1 MIGRA
6 AAAAINHVMAQEG
19 WPLERLRPFAGRTAL
34 FRLPPFQVALTVGE
48 DGQVAEAAVEAAPDA
63 SFTLTPPLLAR
74 IAAGEPDARQ
84 EVAVDG
90 DSALA
95 EAVFAISK
103 NLRWDAEEDLS
114 RVLGDVAAHRLAGAG
129 RDFLRWQ
136 AQAAL
141 DLARAFAEYWTEERP
156 LIARSAE
163 VAEFVAEVDRLRND
177 TERLEKRAGKLSRP
191 EKPEKQKNP

>member
-6 AAAAINHVMAQEG
+6 AAAAVNHVMAQEG

-34 FRLPPFQVALTVGE
+34 FRLPPFEVALTVTEG
-48 DGQVAEAAVEAAPDA
+48 GQVAEAPAGAAPDS

-74 IAAGEPDARQ
+74 IAAGDPDAHQ
-84 EVAVDG
+84 AVAVAG

-95 EAVFAISK
+95 EAIFAVSK

-114 RVLGDVAAHRLAGAG
+114 RVVGDVAAHRLAGAG
-129 RDFLRWQ
+129 RSFLRWQ

-141 DLARAFAEYWTEERP
+141 SLAQAFSEYWTEERP
-156 LIARSAE
+156 LIARSRD
-163 VAEFVAEVDRLRND
+163 VADFVADVDRLRND
-177 TERLEKRAGKLSRP
+177 AERLEKRIEKLSRLN
-191 EKPEKQKNP
+191 KPNKSQDT